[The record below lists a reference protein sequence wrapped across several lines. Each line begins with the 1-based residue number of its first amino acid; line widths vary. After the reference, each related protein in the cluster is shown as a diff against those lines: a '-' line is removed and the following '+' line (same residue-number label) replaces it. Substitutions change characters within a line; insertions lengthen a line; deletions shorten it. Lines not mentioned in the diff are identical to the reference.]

1 MNLIFRGPYSPLCHL
16 LPTVSAFRP
25 VPRFRGR
32 GASYTSSVFHCQLLT
47 FSLTSDAVLPSIMPS
62 DTVFGKRKAQ
72 GDQAD
77 TVLIVRCIIETH
89 WATETIEI
97 ASADA
102 LTLPSLF
109 AKVQEALPVTRRHTI
124 LGQTFVAP
132 FFCLQ
137 DRGMRQMSW
146 NESGNYGR
154 WLKDNVSSGLFS
166 NRRVEVHLRTN
177 AAALQFAI
185 DQQTEEEKDKATWTR
200 PLYTNTGYV
209 PLEKTPVM
217 AAKDHVWKVA
227 DADVEDWL
235 EEEMREKLVEVPSTE
250 EWMAVYCETAEAAN
264 KKVKG
269 APAPAPTPAV
279 PAAEKKEEKEP
290 AVEAFEITA
299 EPEEPAEP
307 EDDFWKEY
315 EIDLTLSPATEARI
329 EAEEAERKR
338 KGL

>member
-1 MNLIFRGPYSPLCHL
+1 MRATGPL
-16 LPTVSAFRP
+16 
-25 VPRFRGR
+25 
-32 GASYTSSVFHCQLLT
+32 
-47 FSLTSDAVLPSIMPS
+47 
-62 DTVFGKRKAQ
+62 K
-72 GDQAD
+72 
-77 TVLIVRCIIETH
+77 
-89 WATETIEI
+89 TIEI
-97 ASADA
+97 AAADA

-137 DRGMRQMSW
+137 PGMSELSW

-166 NRRVEVHLRTN
+166 NRRIEVHLRTN

-185 DQQTEEEKDKATWTR
+185 DKQTEEEKDKATWTR
-200 PLYTNTGYV
+200 PPYTNAGYV
-209 PLEKTPVM
+209 PLEKTPVV
-217 AAKDHVWKVA
+217 AARDHVWKVA

-250 EWMAVYCETAEAAN
+250 EWMAVYCETAEAAS
-264 KKVKG
+264 KKVMG
-269 APAPAPTPAV
+269 APTPAPK
-279 PAAEKKEEKEP
+279 PAVP
-290 AVEAFEITA
+290 AVEKEAEKEAAVEALEITA

-315 EIDLTLSPATEARI
+315 EIDLTLSPATEAKI
-329 EAEEAERKR
+329 KAEEAERKR
-338 KGL
+338 TGP

>member
-1 MNLIFRGPYSPLCHL
+1 
-16 LPTVSAFRP
+16 
-25 VPRFRGR
+25 
-32 GASYTSSVFHCQLLT
+32 
-47 FSLTSDAVLPSIMPS
+47 MPS
-62 DTVFGKRKAQ
+62 DTVLGKRKAQ

-97 ASADA
+97 AAADA

-137 DRGMRQMSW
+137 PGMSELSW

-154 WLKDNVSSGLFS
+154 WLKANVSSGLFN
-166 NRRVEVHLRTN
+166 NRRIEVHLRTN

-185 DQQTEEEKDKATWTR
+185 DKQTEEEKDKATWTR
-200 PLYTNTGYV
+200 PPYTNAGYV
-209 PLEKTPVM
+209 PLEKTPVV
-217 AAKDHVWKVA
+217 AARDHVWKVA

-250 EWMAVYCETAEAAN
+250 EWMAVYCETVKAAS
-264 KKVKG
+264 KKVKSVPV
-269 APAPAPTPAV
+269 PAPAA
-279 PAAEKKEEKEP
+279 P
-290 AVEAFEITA
+290 AVEEGGEKEAAEALEITA
-299 EPEEPAEP
+299 EPAEP
-307 EDDFWKEY
+307 VELEDDFWKEY
-315 EIDLTLSPATEARI
+315 EIDLTLSPATEAKI

-338 KGL
+338 TGG